1 MDYQSLSVPRH
12 GWEKKKLDIHLFQNH
27 KAHKVKNKQ
36 QRMDKHLKSTYK
48 VSFLNISESLEK
60 KNKINVISFHY
71 FLQQFVF
78 QTLGFLEFYDAFK
91 NAV

>member
-60 KNKINVISFHY
+60 KIK
-71 FLQQFVF
+71 
-78 QTLGFLEFYDAFK
+78 
-91 NAV
+91 